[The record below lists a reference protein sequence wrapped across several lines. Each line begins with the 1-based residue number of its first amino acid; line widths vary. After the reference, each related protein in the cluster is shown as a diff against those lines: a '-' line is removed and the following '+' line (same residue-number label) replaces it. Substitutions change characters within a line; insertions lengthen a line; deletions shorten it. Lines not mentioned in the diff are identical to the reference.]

1 MLKDENKDAQTEY
14 PVIKTH
20 VEDCMFYQTE
30 HYESN
35 KGIKINSKIIALE
48 CVFY

>member
-1 MLKDENKDAQTEY
+1 MLKDENKEGKTEY
-14 PVIKTH
+14 PVTKTH

-30 HYESN
+30 YESA
-35 KGIKINSKIIALE
+35 KGKKIRTEIIALE

>member
-1 MLKDENKDAQTEY
+1 MLKDENKEGQTEY
-14 PVIKTH
+14 PVTKTH

-30 HYESN
+30 IESN
-35 KGIKINSKIIALE
+35 KVIKINSKIIALE

>member
-1 MLKDENKDAQTEY
+1 MLKDENKDGQTEY
-14 PVIKTH
+14 PVTKTH

-30 HYESN
+30 IRSN
-35 KGIKINSKIIALE
+35 EGTKINSKIIALE